1 MNTIK
6 SDQVL
11 RRRTDQ
17 PAYRASEASSILGIP
32 KTTIQAWCF
41 GQGYVRLDGKKK
53 SFVPLVRPAND
64 SPRVLS
70 FKNLC
75 ELHVLGVIR
84 RHHGIHMPI
93 VRKSLEYVENQLGTQ
108 SPLVAEQFLTNGV
121 DLFIEKASQL
131 INVSRDGQTAL
142 RGEFMDALARIQRSS
157 DGSVIRLFPYSRT
170 TTTASAQPRVV
181 MVDPTV
187 AFGRPVLVGAGVTTD
202 VIKDRFL
209 AGDSFI
215 EMADDYGVSEAD
227 IAEALRFGQ
236 RNAA

>member
-1 MNTIK
+1 MNTLK
-6 SDQVL
+6 TDQ
-11 RRRTDQ
+11 TPAPHADQ

-41 GQGYVRLDGKKK
+41 GQGYMRLDGKKK
-53 SFVPLVRPAND
+53 SFVPLVRPA
-64 SPRVLS
+64 SLSARALS

-84 RHHGIHMPI
+84 RHHRIHMPV
-93 VRKSLEYVENQLGTQ
+93 VRKSLEYVENQLRTQ

-121 DLFIEKASQL
+121 DLFIEKASEL

-142 RGEFMDALARIQRSS
+142 RGEFMDALARIQRNN
-157 DGSVIRLFPYSRT
+157 DGSVVRLFPYSRVGT
-170 TTTASAQPRVV
+170 TTSAQPKAV

-209 AGDSFI
+209 AGDSFA
-215 EMADDYGVSEAD
+215 EMADDYRVTEAD

-236 RNAA
+236 RIAA

>member
-1 MNTIK
+1 MNTLK
-6 SDQVL
+6 SDRILV
-11 RRRTDQ
+11 RRTDE

-32 KTTIQAWCF
+32 KATIQAWCF

-53 SFVPLVRPAND
+53 SFVPLVRPANV
-64 SPRVLS
+64 SLRALS

-75 ELHVLGVIR
+75 ELHILGVIR
-84 RHHGIHMPI
+84 CHHGIHMPI
-93 VRKSLEYVENQLGTQ
+93 VRKSLEYVQNQLQTQ

-142 RGEFMDALARIQRSS
+142 RGEFMDALARIQRNS
-157 DGSVIRLFPYSRT
+157 DGSVVRLFPYSRIG
-170 TTTASAQPRVV
+170 TAVSSQPKAV
-181 MVDPTV
+181 MVDPTI
-187 AFGRPVLVGAGVTTD
+187 AFGRPVLVGAGVTTE

-209 AGDSFI
+209 AGDSFA
-215 EMADDYGVSEAD
+215 EMAEDYRVSEAD

-236 RNAA
+236 RLAA